1 MVLPLLPLRRA
12 AQPSLSGTYIC
23 SAFPRMATFL
33 LTPIVVRILTRAF
46 MCGMFGGLFALAACP
61 GVAQQIDRGN
71 FRNESEYLLRLAE
84 FTEWPRAPGETP
96 RRAFNFCFLGQ
107 DQSGELL
114 EKALLGHSIG
124 DKPIVIVRGQH
135 LHDMGKCDVLFVGAS
150 KSRPEVEQLEHKP
163 NSGVLTVG
171 DDPAF
176 AAHGGIVQLVREEGR
191 LAFFINVDAAR
202 RAGLKISASLLA
214 LATIVYDR
222 PANAAN

>member
-1 MVLPLLPLRRA
+1 
-12 AQPSLSGTYIC
+12 
-23 SAFPRMATFL
+23 MATFL
-33 LTPIVVRILTRAF
+33 LTRIGVRILTYTL
-46 MCGMFGGLFALAACP
+46 MCGMLGGLFALAGRPC
-61 GVAQQIDRGN
+61 VAQQVDRGN

-84 FTEWPRAPGETP
+84 FTEWPKAPGDAP
-96 RRAFNFCFLGQ
+96 RRAFNFCVL
-107 DQSGELL
+107 DQKGYGELL
-114 EKALLGHSIG
+114 EKALLGHSVG
-124 DKPIVIVRGQH
+124 DKRIVIVRGQH
-135 LHDMGKCDVLFVGAS
+135 LRDMGKCDVLLVGAS
-150 KSRPEVEQLEHKP
+150 KSYPEVEQLEHQP

>member
-1 MVLPLLPLRRA
+1 MTRVFIF
-12 AQPSLSGTYIC
+12 G
-23 SAFPRMATFL
+23 
-33 LTPIVVRILTRAF
+33 IL
-46 MCGMFGGLFALAACP
+46 GLFFALAVRPC
-61 GVAQQIDRGN
+61 VAQQIDRGN

-84 FTEWPRAPGETP
+84 FTEWPKAPGEAP
-96 RRAFNFCFLGQ
+96 RRAFNFCVL
-107 DQSGELL
+107 DQERYGELL

-124 DKPIVIVRGQH
+124 DRRIVIVRGQH
-135 LHDMGKCDVLFVGAS
+135 LHDIGKCDVLFVGTS
-150 KSRPEVEQLEHKP
+150 KSHPEVDQLERKS

-214 LATIVYDR
+214 LATVVYDR